1 MNIKPMV
8 VATLLGIGAVSMT
21 ALSGCASMHP
31 ARDQPADADAA
42 APAPAP
48 APADNAAPADSAA
61 AASPA
66 AAPAAATP
74 VATDEAPQ
82 AVVPDGQLQARVKS
96 ALAKHNL
103 ETAHIGVRAREGV
116 VHLSGAVASG
126 VQIDQAQSVVSEVDG
141 VLEVDNQLKV
151 SRK

>member
-31 ARDQPADADAA
+31 ASDQPADADAA

-61 AASPA
+61 A

>member
-31 ARDQPADADAA
+31 ANDQPADAD

-66 AAPAAATP
+66 AAPAAETP

>member
-31 ARDQPADADAA
+31 VSDQPADADAA

-48 APADNAAPADSAA
+48 ADNPAPADSAA
-61 AASPA
+61 ASSPA